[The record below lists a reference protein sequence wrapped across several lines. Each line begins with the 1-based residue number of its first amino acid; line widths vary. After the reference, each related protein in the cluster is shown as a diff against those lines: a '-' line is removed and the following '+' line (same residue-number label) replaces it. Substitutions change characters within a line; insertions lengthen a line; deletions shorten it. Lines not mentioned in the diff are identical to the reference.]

1 MLTADIN
8 YVAVLVAALASMALG
23 ALWYSPLLFGK
34 RWMEL
39 MKIDF
44 ADMKEMK
51 KKANKMYAINF
62 VATLVMAYV
71 LAHFVDYT
79 QAGTFLEG
87 LEAGFWIWLGFIATV
102 MLGSVLWE
110 NKPLELY
117 FLNISY
123 QLLNVLIMAVIV
135 AVWV

>member
-1 MLTADIN
+1 MPTADIN
-8 YVAVLVAALASMALG
+8 YVAVLVAGLASMALG

-51 KKANKMYAINF
+51 KKATKMYAINF

-87 LEAGFWIWLGFIATV
+87 LQTGFWIWLGFIATV

-117 FLNISY
+117 FMNVSY

-135 AVWV
+135 AVWA